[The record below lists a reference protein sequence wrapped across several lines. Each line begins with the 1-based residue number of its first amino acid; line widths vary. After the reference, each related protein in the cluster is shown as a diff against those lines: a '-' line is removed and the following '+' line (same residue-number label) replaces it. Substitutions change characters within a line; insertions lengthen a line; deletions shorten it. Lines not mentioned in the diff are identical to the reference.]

1 MNVESFEKIMEGHY
15 LLTIQIVLIVFL
27 TILGLFTLS
36 ELSERE
42 RLISYYQV
50 QLNDV
55 ERKMLSNFQATLN
68 DEAYK
73 KENKLPNASNGSQS
87 NYVWLKI
94 SSSLVAERKDLND
107 KYTKLEQLIIQG
119 NENER
124 STNAL
129 MASLIL
135 LATVTGSLVQS
146 LREIEG
152 KDELPDF
159 LIRLSS
165 GLGAGIVCAL
175 FLTSNGLSS
184 SESFSFFPSFGPSMK
199 TLIGFLVGMFS
210 KELYELL
217 ADGVPAL
224 FKFIKAKIPTI

>member
-1 MNVESFEKIMEGHY
+1 MSIESFKNIMQGHY
-15 LLTIQIVLIVFL
+15 LLAIQIVLIVFL
-27 TILGLFTLS
+27 TVLGLFTLS

-50 QLNDV
+50 QLDNV
-55 ERKMLSNFQATLN
+55 ERKMLSNFQVTLN
-68 DEAYK
+68 DDAYQK
-73 KENKLPNASNGSQS
+73 DIKTSNAPNDSKSNF
-87 NYVWLKI
+87 VWLKV
-94 SSSLVAERKDLND
+94 SSSLVAERKNLND
-107 KYTKLEQLIIQG
+107 EFTKLEKRIIQG
-119 NENER
+119 TENER

-152 KDELPDF
+152 ADELPDF
-159 LIRLSS
+159 LVRLSS

-199 TLIGFLVGMFS
+199 TLTGFLVGMFS

-224 FKFIKAKIPTI
+224 FKFIRAKIPGI

>member
-1 MNVESFEKIMEGHY
+1 MSVESFNKIMEGHY

-94 SSSLVAERKDLND
+94 SSSLVAERKGLND

>member
-1 MNVESFEKIMEGHY
+1 MSVDRFKKIVIEHY

-27 TILGLFTLS
+27 TVLGLVTLS

-42 RLISYYQV
+42 RLIAYYQV
-50 QLNDV
+50 QLDDV
-55 ERKMLSNFQATLN
+55 ERKMLSNFQVTLN
-68 DEAYK
+68 DDAYQEYIK
-73 KENKLPNASNGSQS
+73 ASNLPDTSKS
-87 NYVWLKI
+87 NFVWLKV
-94 SSSLVAERKDLND
+94 SSSLVAERKDLN
-107 KYTKLEQLIIQG
+107 KKFTNLEQLIIQG
-119 NENER
+119 NESER

-146 LREIEG
+146 LRETDG
-152 KDELPDF
+152 TDELPDF

-175 FLTSNGLSS
+175 FLTSNGLTT

-199 TLIGFLVGMFS
+199 TLTGFLVGMFS

-224 FKFIKAKIPTI
+224 FKFIRAKIPGI